1 MPMGGHKVNEKAL
14 EAFQLKMVDRTHQSN
29 CSLPKTKI
37 FMSHVL
43 LFVTPWTI

>member
-1 MPMGGHKVNEKAL
+1 MGGRKVNEKAL

-29 CSLPKTKI
+29 RSLPKTTI

-43 LFVTPWTI
+43 LLATPWTT